1 MKMNKT
7 DKEVSEST
15 QRSREISKYNEYK
28 AKLEWETRQN
38 DIRIK
43 WLQSKKTLEE
53 LTDWAVG
60 EEAKEKEKVQ
70 YVVDTI
76 IEKFSLQEKKVE
88 LYQLFNLV
96 LTVPPKI
103 EVGNIEEKKEESL
116 LEIEKVE

>member
-1 MKMNKT
+1 MNKT

-28 AKLEWETRQN
+28 AKLEWETKQN